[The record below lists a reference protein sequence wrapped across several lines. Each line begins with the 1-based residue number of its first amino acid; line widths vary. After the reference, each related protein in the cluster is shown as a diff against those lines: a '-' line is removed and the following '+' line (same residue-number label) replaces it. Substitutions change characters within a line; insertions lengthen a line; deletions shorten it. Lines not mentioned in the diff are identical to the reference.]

1 MRGAEYSKKTPN
13 IFLNLCIE
21 SCSLPQRC
29 SHHQDKVQKRVPF
42 LEAYLQKAYLQA
54 EGKALMPKAGN
65 GSATERKQ
73 L

>member
-13 IFLNLCIE
+13 IFLNL
-21 SCSLPQRC
+21 
-29 SHHQDKVQKRVPF
+29 PF